1 METKEIISAISEAE
15 LAKLS
20 YSEAPIMVTALPGP
34 KTIEYLNRSVDT
46 ESMARGGGRF
56 PMVFEQGKGA
66 TIKDVDGNVLIDITA
81 GVAVTSVGR
90 CHPRVMDAMQQ
101 QMGKLMHASDI
112 GSSHRTV
119 LAEKIAS
126 IMPNGLKNNCI
137 TFFTQTGSG
146 AVETAI
152 KFAKKVTGRQ
162 QIVAFHGAYHG
173 VWTSSG
179 SLTTGENYHR
189 GNTHIAGV
197 IHVPFPY
204 DYRTPFGTKTKE
216 ECEDFCADYL
226 DYVLNTPYTGADDVA
241 AVILESI
248 QGEGGY
254 IPLSPRFLKRVKEA
268 CEKHGALY
276 IADEVQA
283 GAGRSGK
290 MWAIECSDV
299 TPDIITWGKGM
310 GGDVAMAGCTI
321 RRDLG
326 LQIAEGSQ
334 PNTFA
339 ANGISAAACMANIDI
354 ITENNGALLDR
365 VAKLGQETI
374 QYLQDAIP
382 STPYLGEVRGK
393 GFMIGIELVADKV
406 SREPLD
412 KDIVGQLIMTL
423 LNKGVV
429 MVPCGRNGNVFRF
442 MPALT
447 ITKELI
453 DKACAILIESLH
465 EVAASKN

>member
-1 METKEIISAISEAE
+1 
-15 LAKLS
+15 
-20 YSEAPIMVTALPGP
+20 
-34 KTIEYLNRSVDT
+34 
-46 ESMARGGGRF
+46 
-56 PMVFEQGKGA
+56 
-66 TIKDVDGNVLIDITA
+66 
-81 GVAVTSVGR
+81 
-90 CHPRVMDAMQQ
+90 
-101 QMGKLMHASDI
+101 
-112 GSSHRTV
+112 
-119 LAEKIAS
+119 
-126 IMPNGLKNNCI
+126 
-137 TFFTQTGSG
+137 
-146 AVETAI
+146 
-152 KFAKKVTGRQ
+152 
-162 QIVAFHGAYHG
+162 
-173 VWTSSG
+173 
-179 SLTTGENYHR
+179 
-189 GNTHIAGV
+189 
-197 IHVPFPY
+197 
-204 DYRTPFGTKTKE
+204 
-216 ECEDFCADYL
+216 
-226 DYVLNTPYTGADDVA
+226 
-241 AVILESI
+241 
-248 QGEGGY
+248 
-254 IPLSPRFLKRVKEA
+254 VKEA

-412 KDIVGQLIMTL
+412 KDTVGQLIMTL